1 MHHFN
6 HQPSN
11 TPANANARVTGQPA
25 AHSQSAFVPTP
36 SLQSL
41 LILDLYFTDYSN
53 LPFAWNGL
61 AANPEGGNLLSA
73 LLCYNSSIES
83 TVTLWNPQ
91 RLNCG
96 DRLQL
101 CI

>member
-6 HQPSN
+6 RQPSN
-11 TPANANARVTGQPA
+11 TPANANARLTGQPA
-25 AHSQSAFVPTP
+25 ARSQSAFVPTP
-36 SLQSL
+36 SLQANSE
-41 LILDLYFTDYSN
+41 DY
-53 LPFAWNGL
+53 
-61 AANPEGGNLLSA
+61 
-73 LLCYNSSIES
+73 LLCYNSSIGS
-83 TVTLWNPQ
+83 TVTLWNLQ